1 MFWKVNKNSDWVKIK
16 NKYFTSMSDRSKCQ
30 KLVLAT
36 TSDQITKFDQFNYF
50 QKCKL
55 CVNKLSPDTIVLPNF
70 YMYKILPK
78 LLNFLK
84 LFKIFSSN
92 KISQTNNLREK
103 LSWIYRKLKKK
114 LRSRNFCFVWK
125 SSSIMWVL
133 FSPLDQAFDKFLGTF
148 YFGDL
153 MVIFALEPLALSA
166 SLIEFLK

>member
-1 MFWKVNKNSDWVKIK
+1 MQKGMFWKVNKNSDWVKIK

-70 YMYKILPK
+70 SMYKILPK

-84 LFKIFSSN
+84 LLQIFSSN
-92 KISQTNNLREK
+92 KISQRQTTCENNFRE
-103 LSWIYRKLKKK
+103 STE
-114 LRSRNFCFVWK
+114 N
-125 SSSIMWVL
+125 
-133 FSPLDQAFDKFLGTF
+133 
-148 YFGDL
+148 
-153 MVIFALEPLALSA
+153 
-166 SLIEFLK
+166 